1 MAYYNQN
8 YIHFCVNIGNNP
20 LNQGVMV
27 RNTAFKNG
35 MACWMLALSLGLG
48 LSAFLSMAVSMAATE
63 VVPLER
69 LRIFDVIL
77 LPTVSSQYEAR
88 FTKPQTWQL
97 FPKSALYL
105 EFQHSIALQPHR
117 SWLQIIVNDKVIK
130 HIPLTKENAEGSK
143 MTIPLPVGLL
153 KDLNTLNFRVQ
164 QHYTDKCEDPLDKS
178 LWTQIL
184 PATRLVFDY
193 QPVVPKVDLGLFPYP
208 IIDTLTYSPA
218 RVHYVTSKTASE
230 KVIQALA
237 YINVHLAQQ
246 AQDHE
251 LKSRVT
257 FDSLDGPDS
266 EHLVFVG
273 KGDDISLA
281 DQFSGA
287 FGNYAIQGGQWINRQ
302 TGQALASDQG
312 LVLFFQA
319 PGSREHSVLIVTGNS
334 DEAVMKAAE
343 YLTLR
348 PKEGTLMGMAQEVP
362 SGWSPPGTR
371 TARVPRFVES
381 QTRTFQELG
390 FGIQEVHKINAPP
403 ITYKVPIVGKF
414 HQSSGKLWLD
424 LNYSYSPQLNPEFS
438 SLELRMNDVS
448 IANLPLLNPAG
459 EQMVRASVPIS
470 NELIRPRNDLVAQF
484 HLMPD
489 KYGWCVDNYVD
500 KAWGKIMDDSQLR
513 VEGSP
518 NSYLPDAG
526 LLNNTMYPYSKAD
539 NLEKVHLIVPANP
552 SAELLN
558 AMLGFTTR
566 LGRAT
571 LADTDLRLAL
581 SKGAASMPGD
591 KNVAVFRMPSD
602 GMTLPDGAKLLWQMG
617 GSSLMQMLTLLD
629 PNGGQISSQNQEL
642 GYGAYLEQYA
652 LGAERVITVFT
663 ANQGSGFLRLAEL
676 LETDKQFDTL
686 ETGFLQQASLINPA
700 LNPVTETRFHTEKKE
715 SVMGNWWDVPLNWL
729 KSLSWG
735 MILGGLLGLFFLL
748 VILPI
753 LIRSVFRR

>member
-1 MAYYNQN
+1 MR
-8 YIHFCVNIGNNP
+8 H
-20 LNQGVMV
+20 
-27 RNTAFKNG
+27 TAFKNG
-35 MACWMLALSLGLG
+35 MACWMLALSLGVG
-48 LSAFLSMAVSMAATE
+48 LSAPLSMAATE

-69 LRIFDVIL
+69 LKIFDVIL
-77 LPTVSSQYEAR
+77 LPTVSSQYEAK
-88 FTKPQTWQL
+88 FTKPQTWQV
-97 FPKSALYL
+97 FPKSALHL
-105 EFQHSIALQPHR
+105 EFQHSIELQPHR
-117 SWLQIIVNDKVIK
+117 SWLQVIVNDKVIK
-130 HIPLTKENAEGSK
+130 HIPLTKENAEGTQ
-143 MTIPLPVGLL
+143 MTISLPVGLL
-153 KDLNTLNFRVQ
+153 KDFNTLNFRVQ

-193 QPVVPKVDLGLFPYP
+193 QPVLPKVDLGLFPYP

-218 RVHYVTSKTASE
+218 KVHYVASKTASE
-230 KVIQALA
+230 KELQALA
-237 YINVHLAQQ
+237 YVNVHLAQQ

-251 LKSRVT
+251 LRSRVT
-257 FDSLDGPDS
+257 FDRSDGPNG

-273 KGDDISLA
+273 KGDSIPSVG
-281 DQFSGA
+281 QFSGA
-287 FGNYAIQGGQWINRQ
+287 FGNYALQGGQWVNRQ

-319 PGSREHSVLIVTGNS
+319 PGSKEHTVLIVTGNS

-348 PKEGTLMGMAQEVP
+348 PKDSTLMGMAHEVP
-362 SGWSPPGTR
+362 SGWSPPGTQ
-371 TARVPRFVES
+371 TAKVPRFVEA

-390 FGIQEVHKINAPP
+390 FEIQEVHKINAPP

-459 EQMVRASVPIS
+459 EQLVRASVPIS
-470 NELIRPRNDLVAQF
+470 SELIRPRNNLVAQF

-500 KAWGKIMDDSQLR
+500 NAWGKIMDDSQLR

-526 LLNNTMYPYSKAD
+526 LLNSTMYPYSKVD

-552 SAELLN
+552 SAELLD

-566 LGRAT
+566 LGRVT
-571 LADTDLRLAL
+571 LADTDLRLSL
-581 SKGAASMPGD
+581 SKGAASIPGD
-591 KNVAVFRMPSD
+591 KNAAVFRMASE

-617 GSSLMQMLTLLD
+617 GSSLTQMLTLTD
-629 PNGGQISSQNQEL
+629 PGGGQISSQNMEL
-642 GYGAYLEQYA
+642 GHGAYLEQYA
-652 LGAERVITVFT
+652 LGTDRVITVFS
-663 ANQGSGFLRLAEL
+663 ANQGSGFLKLGEL
-676 LETDKQFDTL
+676 LETDKQFYTL
-686 ETGFLQQASLINPA
+686 EMGFLQQASLSNPA

-715 SVMGNWWDVPLNWL
+715 SLMGNWWDAPLSWL
-729 KSLSWG
+729 KRLSWG
-735 MILGGLLGLFFLL
+735 MIIGGLLGLFFLL

-753 LIRSVFRR
+753 LIRAVFRR